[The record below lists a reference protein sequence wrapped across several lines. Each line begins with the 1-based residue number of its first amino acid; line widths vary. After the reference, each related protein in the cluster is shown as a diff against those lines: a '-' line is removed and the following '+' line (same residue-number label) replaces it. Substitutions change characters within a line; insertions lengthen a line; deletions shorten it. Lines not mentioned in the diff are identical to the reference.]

1 MQKILFVGNSYTYY
15 NDMPTALFV
24 PKAEAAGFPCQ
35 VTAVTRGGWTL
46 AKFADPND
54 EEGAR
59 LRSVVEGQQYDWVIL
74 QEQSCRPVVNKDAFF
89 RGVEDLKTLLSP
101 QTDRFLLYATWGRK
115 PGSEKLEELGMN
127 SEEMTGKLAE
137 AYDEAGCRF
146 DMPVA
151 HVGKAFAAYLAE
163 HPEEELYNP
172 DRSHPSAKGSEI
184 AAETL
189 LAALMANR

>member
-74 QEQSCRPVVNKDAFF
+74 QEQSCRPVVNQDAFF
-89 RGVEDLKTLLSP
+89 RGVEDLKILLAP

-115 PGSEKLEELGMN
+115 PGSEKLEERMCIRPT
-127 SEEMTGKLAE
+127 SETLF
-137 AYDEAGCRF
+137 C
-146 DMPVA
+146 
-151 HVGKAFAAYLAE
+151 E
-163 HPEEELYNP
+163 HFKDVIHSWRDLTKLYNQWCSVLRWEKTSRP
-172 DRSHPSAKGSEI
+172 FLRHREF
-184 AAETL
+184 L
-189 LAALMANR
+189 

>member
-115 PGSEKLEELGMN
+115 PGSEKLEELGMT

-151 HVGKAFAAYLAE
+151 QLIGPKVGVTLTLAVMAFVLIVIISLLTKA
-163 HPEEELYNP
+163 
-172 DRSHPSAKGSEI
+172 PSAEVQADFDAVK
-184 AAETL
+184 
-189 LAALMANR
+189 